1 MITHF
6 PPIDG
11 SSGVAVGDK
20 PFYLAVA
27 QGAVEGY
34 SNVSKFGYN
43 DAIGSGSYES
53 IWETGGAYPFMTT
66 ADQLEIVSA
75 DSNDTSAGS
84 GARTVELQGL
94 DSSYNLLT
102 ETITMN
108 GTATVT
114 TTGSFLR
121 IFRVRVITAGTSET
135 NEGNIT
141 ITDQD
146 TSTTR
151 ATISAGNGQTLM
163 AVYTVP
169 AGKTAYIVKINV
181 SSGKDQE
188 ITFRLRTNDRTITN
202 SSWQIKEFIDTRG
215 GFTPW
220 DKLAINKVTQ
230 KTDIDLQAI
239 GQSTTAAA
247 GGYELILVDN

>member
-11 SSGVAVGDK
+11 SSGVAVGDI

-43 DAIGSGSYES
+43 SSVGSISYES
-53 IWETGGAYPFMTT
+53 VWETGGAYPFMTT

-108 GTATVT
+108 GTTAVT
-114 TTGSFLR
+114 TSGSFFR
-121 IFRVRVITAGTSET
+121 IFRAIVITAGTG
-135 NEGNIT
+135 NVNAGNIT

-151 ATISAGNGQTLM
+151 ASILAGNGQTLM

-169 AGKTAYIVKINV
+169 AGKTAYIVNFNF
-181 SSGKDQE
+181 SSSKDQE
-188 ITFRLRTNDRTITN
+188 MEYRIRTRNGIADAA
-202 SSWQIKEFIDTRG
+202 WQLKEFVTCRG
-215 GFTPW
+215 GFN
-220 DKLAINKVTQ
+220 DFIKRAINLVPE
-230 KTDIDLQAI
+230 KTDIDMQAKA
-239 GQSTTAAA
+239 QSTSTATA
-247 GGYELILVDN
+247 GFELILVDN